1 VAQTRARGTQPVR
14 DIAAAATLTAEGPTP
29 RRRGTRDGR
38 GSSLQRAALRP
49 IAQVWPV
56 SQRGAS
62 EALAGQRTPAQAS
75 EYPTAAGRCLRL
87 SGTRP
92 AAAGRLH
99 ADAYMQ
105 TPEKRSQVR
114 PASSHSLFVVYD
126 RGEAP
131 GYEVS
136 YDSRVAIPVTYSR
149 HGGAA
154 HLDRLE
160 GHGVTLRHGASSR
173 RRSRWSPDGVR
184 DEARGDLRACF
195 DRRRHVVRPL
205 RRPQDGIETA
215 AAGRV
220 PLLSAPAA
228 AVLEPPLSALS
239 ADHRRGPRHP
249 VAKPSRCGS

>member
-1 VAQTRARGTQPVR
+1 MLTPVWN
-14 DIAAAATLTAEGPTP
+14 PT
-29 RRRGTRDGR
+29 RRRD
-38 GSSLQRAALRP
+38 
-49 IAQVWPV
+49 
-56 SQRGAS
+56 
-62 EALAGQRTPAQAS
+62 
-75 EYPTAAGRCLRL
+75 
-87 SGTRP
+87 
-92 AAAGRLH
+92 
-99 ADAYMQ
+99 DYMQ

-114 PASSHSLFVVYD
+114 PAPSHSLFVVYD

-195 DRRRHVVRPL
+195 DRRRHVVHPL
-205 RRPQDGIETA
+205 RRPQDGIEIA

-249 VAKPSRCGS
+249 VAKPSRSGPRTARQSRRKRGAGRRNLICSSLLHPPGSGWCGQSFGR